1 MAFDE
6 QIASQIKQ
14 GRSKFIAMA
23 ATYYLGAFN
32 DNFFKQ
38 AALLLA
44 VSAGLNQL
52 QGTATILFALPFILF
67 SAGAGW
73 LADRHCK
80 KKVVIGVKL
89 LELIAML
96 IGAWGM
102 ITLNWNAILTMVFI
116 MALQSTL
123 FGPAINGSIPEL
135 YPFEYVTK
143 ANALLKLV
151 TTLAILMGIASA
163 GFAMDQGSS
172 ETLYQ
177 VGRTLVAG
185 VVVTVAAIGVLC
197 SFGMV
202 KRPAQGT
209 TAPFPWFGPLNS
221 VKDLYHLRQDKPLF
235 LALCGDAFFYFLAS
249 LVVLIINTLGIQQLH
264 YSSTVT
270 SLLIVALMV
279 GICAG
284 SFLAAKWTTV
294 ERWTHILVPAS
305 VGLGLGLIL
314 CGFTPQLAEVFQLPV
329 LIGAL
334 MISGGCG
341 GVFIIPQSS
350 FIQVRPAA
358 HERGKVIAV
367 SNFGAFTGILISG
380 QLFTWLD
387 LTTTPAVALCVC
399 GGLTLSVAMVLK
411 VILTKEAWRV

>member
-1 MAFDE
+1 MGFD
-6 QIASQIKQ
+6 QQLASQIKQ

-23 ATYYLGAFN
+23 VTYFLGAFN

-73 LADRHCK
+73 LADRYSK
-80 KKVVIGVKL
+80 KYVVIGVKL
-89 LELIAML
+89 LELVAML

-102 ITLNWNAILTMVFI
+102 ITLNWNGILAMVFI

-135 YPFEYVTK
+135 YPYEYVTK

-151 TTLAILMGIASA
+151 TTLAILMGIAFA
-163 GFAMDQGSS
+163 GFAIDQGNS

-177 VGRTLVAG
+177 AGRTLVAG
-185 VVVTVAAIGVLC
+185 VVITVSAIGVLF
-197 SFGMV
+197 SFGVV

-221 VKDLYHLRQDKPLF
+221 AKDLYHLRQDKPLF
-235 LALCGDAFFYFLAS
+235 LALLGDAFFYFMAS

-279 GICAG
+279 GICVG
-284 SFLAAKWTTV
+284 SFLAAKWTSV
-294 ERWTHILVPAS
+294 DRWTHILAPAS
-305 VGLGLGLIL
+305 CGLGLGLVL
-314 CGFTPQLAEVFQLPV
+314 CGLTPQLPEAFQLPT
-329 LIGAL
+329 LIVAL
-334 MISGGCG
+334 VISGCCG

-380 QLFTWLD
+380 QLFAWLD
-387 LTTTPAVALCVC
+387 LTTTPAVAMCVG
-399 GGLTLSVAMVLK
+399 GGLTLGVALVFKMILK
-411 VILTKEAWRV
+411 KEAWRV

>member
-1 MAFDE
+1 MDCD
-6 QIASQIKQ
+6 QQLASQIKQ

-23 ATYYLGAFN
+23 ATYFLGAFN

-73 LADRHCK
+73 LADRYSK
-80 KKVVIGVKL
+80 KHVVIGVKL
-89 LELIAML
+89 LELVAML

-102 ITLNWNAILTMVFI
+102 ITLNWNGILAMVFI

-135 YPFEYVTK
+135 YPYEYVTK

-151 TTLAILMGIASA
+151 TTLAILMGIAFA
-163 GFAMDQGSS
+163 GFAIDQGSS

-177 VGRTLVAG
+177 AGRTLVAG
-185 VVVTVAAIGVLC
+185 VVVTVSAVGVLF
-197 SFGMV
+197 SFGVV

-221 VKDLYHLRQDKPLF
+221 AKDFYHLRHDKPLCF
-235 LALCGDAFFYFLAS
+235 ALIGDAFFYFLAS
-249 LVVLIINTLGIQQLH
+249 LVLLILNTFGIQQLH

-284 SFLAAKWTTV
+284 SFLAAKWTSV
-294 ERWTHILVPAS
+294 ERWTHILFPAS
-305 VGLGLGLIL
+305 GGLALGLIV
-314 CGFTPQLAEVFQLPV
+314 CGFVPQFPEAIQMPV

-334 MISGGCG
+334 VISGCCG

-358 HERGKVIAV
+358 NERGKVIAV
-367 SNFGAFTGILISG
+367 SNFGAFIGILISG
-380 QLFTWLD
+380 KLFAWLD
-387 LTTTPAVALCVC
+387 LTTSPSVAMLVS
-399 GGLTLSVAMVLK
+399 GGLTLAVAVGFMVVLK
-411 VILTKEAWRV
+411 KEEWRV